1 MRKLASVQIVHDI
14 VPIKGADKIE
24 LAKVEGFQ
32 AVIKKGEFHVGD
44 KCIYIETDSIC
55 PDTKQFEFLGK
66 NKRIRLMKLR
76 GVISQGLVLPYTGDE
91 PVGTDLTK
99 QLGITK
105 FELQDTTFNCS
116 AKRGEFPVDIPK
128 SDEIRAQNILDV
140 LKEYK
145 GTTCTYTEKLDGT
158 STTVYMES
166 DGLHIAS
173 RNQDVQD
180 SDTSTYWNTVKESNI
195 PKLLEK
201 YPRLCVQG
209 ELIGTGV
216 QKNPY
221 KLTTHKIYV
230 FNIYNRDTNTYYTQK
245 ELENIC
251 NKFNID
257 TCPYLGTMIVTD
269 DIDKLVVL
277 SIGTSKIANTPR
289 EGIVCRPETNVE
301 DYEHGFAGNRLSFKI
316 INPQY
321 VLKKEK
327 AVSKKG
333 DN

>member
-1 MRKLASVQIVHDI
+1 MGFHNAIIMRKLASVQIVHDI

-76 GVISQGLVLPYTGDE
+76 EVINQSLVLPYTGDE

-105 FELQDTTFNCS
+105 FELQDTTFNCG

-158 STTVYMES
+158 PTTVYMES

-173 RNQDVQD
+173 RNQEDRK
-180 SDTSTYWNTVKESNI
+180 ST
-195 PKLLEK
+195 
-201 YPRLCVQG
+201 RL
-209 ELIGTGV
+209 
-216 QKNPY
+216 NSS
-221 KLTTHKIYV
+221 H
-230 FNIYNRDTNTYYTQK
+230 
-245 ELENIC
+245 
-251 NKFNID
+251 
-257 TCPYLGTMIVTD
+257 
-269 DIDKLVVL
+269 
-277 SIGTSKIANTPR
+277 
-289 EGIVCRPETNVE
+289 
-301 DYEHGFAGNRLSFKI
+301 
-316 INPQY
+316 
-321 VLKKEK
+321 
-327 AVSKKG
+327 
-333 DN
+333 